1 MKILEQTL
9 QKICADIPSEINIS
23 KVVMDSRLIEQ
34 NSLFF
39 AINSGN
45 TFVKEALEKGASLV
59 ICDRD
64 QDITDNRIIKVD
76 DTVEFMQK
84 IAREYRKSLNLKVV
98 GITGSN
104 GKTTTKDILYTILSS
119 KYKVK
124 KTEGNNNNAIG
135 VPYTLLQLEE
145 DDEII
150 VLEMGMSALGEIDN
164 LCQTSLPDYGIITN
178 IGDSHLEFLK
188 TRENVF
194 RAKTE
199 MIKYISSRNLFVCGD
214 DVYLQNVNGTKIG
227 FNENNNIIVTD
238 YIEENESIQFS
249 INCKNKKIPYAID
262 LNGRHTCLD
271 AVMAI
276 AVARKLKITEKQV
289 EKALKNIK
297 ITPMRFEKIEKDGIL
312 YINDAYN
319 ASPVSMKC
327 SIETFSNL
335 YKGYKKI
342 AVLGDML
349 ELGENEIVLHKDL
362 LKNSIETDINK
373 FFIFGPRIKRALDM
387 LEKSDKARFNY
398 FLLKEDIKE
407 AIEKEKKSGEKLAI
421 LVKGSRGMKMEEI
434 I

>member
-1 MKILEQTL
+1 MRILEETL
-9 QKICADIPSEINIS
+9 RKICVDIPSETNIA
-23 KVVMDSRLIEQ
+23 KVVMDSRLIEN

-45 TFVKEALEKGASLV
+45 TFVKDALEKGASLV

-64 QDITDNRIIKVD
+64 QDISDSRIIKVEN
-76 DTVEFMQK
+76 TVEFMQK
-84 IAREYRKSLNLKVV
+84 AAREYRKNLNIKVI

-104 GKTTTKDILYTILSS
+104 GKTTTKDILYTILSK

-124 KTEGNNNNAIG
+124 KTIGNNNNAIG

-199 MIKYISSRNLFVCGD
+199 MIKYIDSKNLFVCGD
-214 DVYLQNVNGTKIG
+214 DIYLQTVNGTKIG
-227 FNENNNIIVTD
+227 FNENNNIIIKD
-238 YIEENESIQFS
+238 YKEENESIEFS
-249 INCKNKKIPYAID
+249 VNCKNKQTSYIID
-262 LNGRHTCLD
+262 LNGRHNCLD
-271 AVMAI
+271 TVMAI
-276 AVARKLKITEKQV
+276 AVARKLKVNDKQIQ
-289 EKALKNIK
+289 KALKETK
-297 ITPMRFEKIEKDGIL
+297 ITPMRFEKIEKNGIL

-319 ASPVSMKC
+319 ASPVSMRC

-335 YKGYKKI
+335 YKDYKKI

-362 LKNSIETDINK
+362 LKDSIETDINE
-373 FFIFGPRIKRALDM
+373 FFIFGPRIRKALDM
-387 LEKSDKARFNY
+387 LEKSDKAKFHY

-421 LVKGSRGMKMEEI
+421 LVKGSRGMTMEEI